1 MNLICIFKHK
11 FYPDVMGIRVS
22 GYSVPSEAFCMR
34 CGKLEWVVNG
44 CTHIPKKCLKP
55 HIESLLTKETNGED
69 KS

>member
-1 MNLICIFKHK
+1 MN
-11 FYPDVMGIRVS
+11 IRVS

-55 HIESLLTKETNGED
+55 HIESLLTNNKKGD
-69 KS
+69 